1 MSGSGFNIKVKMNST
16 NKILKDHGLDQDGRV
31 QQYLLTTAE
40 RFMNPFIPMDNGMLR
55 RNKTYPNNHSIKYTS
70 PYAKYQY
77 YGKMYISPKLGVSG
91 IPLKS
96 GRWWSPK
103 GEIKI
108 ATSKNLTY
116 HTSGTGPKWDKLM
129 MQRRKNDL
137 IKDVENYIKTG
148 G

>member
-1 MSGSGFNIKVKMNST
+1 MSGSGFNIKVKINST
-16 NKILKDHGLDQDGRV
+16 NKILKDYGLEQDGR
-31 QQYLLTTAE
+31 AI
-40 RFMNPFIPMDNGMLR
+40 RFLRDEADRLMIPYIPMQNGMLR

-91 IPLKS
+91 IALKS
-96 GRWWSPK
+96 GRLWSPK
-103 GEIKI
+103 GEKKI